1 MLAVAYH
8 LLITGFRLHLSHF
21 GDGLSLIASLFIAY
35 RLSLTACRLL
45 VVGYR
50 SSIVGRRPLL
60 AACRLLVLG
69 YRLSRIAW
77 SRIAYRLSLTAL
89 RLSLTR

>member
-45 VVGYR
+45 V
-50 SSIVGRRPLL
+50 
-60 AACRLLVLG
+60 LG